1 MMSRYY
7 FKTEEKI
14 TKQKQGYVEVED
26 NYTQIYDNVLS
37 LTLKLNS
44 LLDIQILLYLSK
56 NCNQQNVFNANSL
69 MHQRIQRELDKT
81 FTERTFYNSLKTLS
95 DAKLIVKL
103 TKGQYQINP
112 FTVWRES
119 QKDRSEIINA
129 ILEGKEHD
137 SYKILSESTTVEE
150 PTTTYRLQQ

>member
-1 MMSRYY
+1 MSRYY

-14 TKQKQGYVEVED
+14 VKQKQGYVEIED
-26 NYTQIYDNVLS
+26 NYTQIYDNVLA

-56 NCNQQNVFNANSL
+56 NCNHKNVFNANTMLHS
-69 MHQRIQRELDKT
+69 RIQKELDKK
-81 FTERTFYNSLKTLS
+81 FSEKTFYSSLKALT

-112 FTVWRES
+112 LAVWRES
-119 QKDRSEIINA
+119 QKDRAEIINA
-129 ILEGKEHD
+129 ILEGKEHEN
-137 SYKILSESTTVEE
+137 YKILSESTTVEE
-150 PTTTYRLQQ
+150 PLTTYSLQK

>member
-1 MMSRYY
+1 MSRYY

-69 MHQRIQRELDKT
+69 MYHRIQKELNKI

-112 FTVWRES
+112 LAVWRES
-119 QKDRSEIINA
+119 QKDRADIINA

-137 SYKILSESTTVEE
+137 NYKILSESTTVEE

>member
-1 MMSRYY
+1 MSRYY

-112 FTVWRES
+112 LAIWRES
-119 QKDRSEIINA
+119 QKDRAEIINA

-137 SYKILSESTTVEE
+137 SYKILCESTTVEE